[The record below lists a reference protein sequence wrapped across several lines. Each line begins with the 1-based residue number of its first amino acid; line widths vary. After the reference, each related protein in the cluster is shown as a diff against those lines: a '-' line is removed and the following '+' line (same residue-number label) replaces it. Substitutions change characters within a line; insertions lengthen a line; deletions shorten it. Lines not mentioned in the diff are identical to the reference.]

1 MAERLPPYIISIV
14 NGLRG
19 LGIEPPSKLLHAE
32 RTRAALE
39 EAHREAQAAA
49 AGVSTV
55 SLRDRFTSEAIA
67 AAEAGTEM
75 PDYSQ
80 ELAKLEAEQR
90 WRGIA
95 VEALDDAI
103 TRAGYAVTAAVEGSM
118 DEIYDRLRSAWAET
132 INKIRTVASAASNL
146 PLESPESILRS
157 GDRKAVNA
165 FATLSD
171 ASDALAKIGTVQRH
185 LREAQNGRDEA
196 SARFD
201 HFSDPNAAR
210 HAPKHRLSY
219 VLWLVS
225 PGVNPVFHTVAES
238 REMQAK
244 ADAIQGGRRAI
255 AQASAGAA
263 VVVN

>member
-1 MAERLPPYIISIV
+1 MAERLPPYIL
-14 NGLRG
+14 GLVRG
-19 LGIEPPSKLLHAE
+19 LGDLGIEPPAKLLRAE

-39 EAHREAQAAA
+39 KAHREAQVAS

-55 SLRDRFTSEAIA
+55 SLRDRFTTEAIE

-75 PDYSQ
+75 PNHSQ

-103 TRAGYAVTAAVEGSM
+103 TRAGYGVIAAVDGSM
-118 DEIYDRLRSAWAET
+118 DEIYLRLRRAWAET
-132 INKIRTVASAASNL
+132 IDKIRSIAPAASTL

-157 GDRKAVNA
+157 GDRRGVDA

-201 HFSDPNAAR
+201 HFADPNVAR
-210 HAPKHRLSY
+210 RAPKHRLSY
-219 VLWLVS
+219 ALWLVS
-225 PGVNPVFHTVAES
+225 SGVNPVFRTVAES

-255 AQASAGAA
+255 AQASAGGA